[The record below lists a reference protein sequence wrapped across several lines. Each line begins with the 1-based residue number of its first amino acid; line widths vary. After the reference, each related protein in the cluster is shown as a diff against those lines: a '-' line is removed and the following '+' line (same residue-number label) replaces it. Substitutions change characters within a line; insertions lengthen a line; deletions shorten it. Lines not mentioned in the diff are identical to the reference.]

1 MPEFHDRDP
10 AHQEW
15 KKAVLSGDLV
25 LDELNTTEHSY
36 RRATLRDDAA
46 SRPAE

>member
-1 MPEFHDRDP
+1 MPEFHDREP

-25 LDELNTTEHSY
+25 LDELSTTEHSY
-36 RRATLRDDAA
+36 RQATLREDAG
-46 SRPAE
+46 SRPTE